1 MNKVVAI
8 IQARLGSE
16 RLPNKVLLQIPPESG
31 VSMLEMVIRKALL
44 AKTVD
49 EVVVVTPDKEL
60 VKICKMCGVNYF
72 VKSWSER
79 DVLREFYFAAEIFRP
94 DVIVRLTADCPL
106 LRPEEI
112 DRCVNTFKERETIY
126 VDILYNTDES
136 TGQLNGEGS
145 DVEVFWNVSLCL
157 AFQCA
162 EKPEEREHATLWMR
176 NYLRTKFLDS
186 APLGLKSVNTY
197 QDYLDVCRIISKKQ
211 LTIFDNPV

>member
-60 VKICKMCGVNYF
+60 VKICRMCGVRYF
-72 VKSWSER
+72 VKDFEER
-79 DVLREFYFAAEIFRP
+79 DVLREYFEASDDEDA
-94 DVIVRLTADCPL
+94 DVIVRVTADCPL
-106 LRPEEI
+106 IRPEII
-112 DRCVNTFKERETIY
+112 DDVIGDFLKGFT
-126 VDILYNTDES
+126 DISYNTDES

-145 DVEVFWNVSLCL
+145 DIE
-157 AFQCA
+157 AFSPMA
-162 EKPEEREHATLWMR
+162 LVKAHLSAKGDEREHPTLWIRR
-176 NYLRTKFLDS
+176 NMKTRFVPG

-197 QDYLDVCRIISKKQ
+197 QDYLDICRIISKKQ
-211 LTIFDNPV
+211 LTPTENMVEF